1 MLICLLAFSVNLS
14 TMYQRLER
22 RKKQEQV
29 VIYFYFVLFVLNVT
43 FVYNGLKQ
51 SLIQQTKPNR
61 LICRFLSFLEFL
73 GLFLNSILCC
83 MFRLRYEFSALFVTF
98 VSISRFDSQIYVNL
112 TRETFVVSR
121 EKKRTKVV
129 HFLKTM
135 MYNSSI
141 F

>member
-73 GLFLNSILCC
+73 GLFLNSILCR
-83 MFRLRYEFSALFVTF
+83 MFRLRYEFSATFITF
-98 VSISRFDSQIYVNL
+98 VSISCFDSQIYVNL